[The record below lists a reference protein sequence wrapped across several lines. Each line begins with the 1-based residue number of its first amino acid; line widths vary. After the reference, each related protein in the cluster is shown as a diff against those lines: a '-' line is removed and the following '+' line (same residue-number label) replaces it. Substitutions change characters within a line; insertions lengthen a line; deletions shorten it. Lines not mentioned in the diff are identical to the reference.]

1 MTEYTVSKAN
11 DLDLIPT
18 RDDLIIVVSDPAIPA
33 GPNKR
38 SKKITAGSLRV
49 NAIDWDPTV
58 VTDPST
64 LPNVKVGSFLNVV
77 NSENPSIFGDYAIYN
92 GDTLIVLSLSPS
104 VTLSLIPNNIAR
116 KQKVY
121 DLTAN
126 ATPVPIEANSVVYVD
141 VSDGSVT
148 LDIAEGSISSDSINI
163 IPVGG
168 KYSINNLFISSDFPI
183 AGVLDSVNV
192 DIDDLQLQLRW
203 KDNISGWVIIS
214 L

>member
-1 MTEYTVSKAN
+1 MTEYTITKAI
-11 DLDLIPT
+11 DLDLIPA
-18 RDDLIIVVSDPAIPA
+18 RDDLVIIVSDPTIPA
-33 GPNKR
+33 GPTKR